1 MERIKQL
8 YEGTKAKFTTNK
20 ANIEGLLSLE
30 KTKPAKKAIL
40 RECQENEIAEYEVKI
55 SQFEGVWTKMQQTY
69 SALSNEIGDFG
80 ELLNECELK
89 TCCDLIARLG
99 TMQTKLTNIR
109 HQVTDMD
116 SNIDLMRVKIGELD
130 INQAS
135 QEYQE

>member
-1 MERIKQL
+1 
-8 YEGTKAKFTTNK
+8 
-20 ANIEGLLSLE
+20 
-30 KTKPAKKAIL
+30 
-40 RECQENEIAEYEVKI
+40 
-55 SQFEGVWTKMQQTY
+55 MQQTY

-135 QEYQE
+135 QEY